1 MSHQHNYLESSRLP
15 AGTVV
20 RVNCGLYDHVALMG
34 SGTMNGERT
43 VLSFSARH
51 RGLAEVPFSAFAE
64 NKQVTVDGYLG
75 TLSPD
80 DVLKRAWLK
89 RGQPYCLMTFNCEHF
104 IRYAHDVN
112 IESPQVTQWVL
123 LVNAFGAL
131 VALSR
136 ARAC

>member
-1 MSHQHNYLESSRLP
+1 MSHQQNYLETSRLP

-20 RVNCGLYDHVALMG
+20 RVNCGLYNHVALMG
-34 SGTMNGERT
+34 SSTINGERT

-75 TLSPD
+75 TLRPD
-80 DVLKRAWLK
+80 AVLERAWLK
-89 RGQPYCLMTFNCEHF
+89 QEQPYCLMTFNCEHF
-104 IRYAHDVN
+104 VRYAHGVH

-123 LVNAFGAL
+123 LFNAFGAI

-136 ARAC
+136 A